1 MEKFKRMVMRAT
13 AGVGMGAV
21 EFLLVPVGISEDEL
35 NDYAWQ
41 SAVQLAE
48 SYGLEPDTNRGFYN
62 EDAEREEDDEFDNRF
77 TNDIDGRFEDYD
89 PEEHDGLRI
98 GGDTSWREM

>member
-13 AGVGMGAV
+13 AGVGMDAV
-21 EFLLVPVGISEDEL
+21 EFMLVPVGTSEDEL

-48 SYGLEPDTNRGFYN
+48 SYGLEPDTNREFYN

-77 TNDIDGRFEDYD
+77 TGDIEGWFEDYD
-89 PEEHDGLRI
+89 PDAHDGLRV
-98 GGDTSWREM
+98 GSDDSWRQM